1 MGDWWEAW
9 EDARRQ
15 TYFGLKSVLCP
26 HARGRCCLFPAVIVI
41 NSMAGRLQ
49 QEWDSPQLS
58 TSASLPEEAP
68 REPETLFMAGLEG
81 AS

>member
-1 MGDWWEAW
+1 MGSLGGREEADLLW
-9 EDARRQ
+9 FKKYALS
-15 TYFGLKSVLCP
+15 T
-26 HARGRCCLFPAVIVI
+26 CLFPAVIVI

-68 REPETLFMAGLEG
+68 REPEILFMAGLESG
-81 AS
+81 LITSREWP